1 MLTHLQI
8 RDFAIV
14 EAVELE
20 FGRGFT
26 ALTGETGAGK
36 SILIDAL
43 MLAVGGRADSGS
55 VRHGAERAEVSATFA
70 LAGNAAALAWLDE
83 QSIEHEGECQL
94 RRVVGTDGRS
104 RAYVNGLTVP
114 VQSLRAL
121 GELLVDVHGQLEF
134 QSLSRRG
141 YQREMLDGSG
151 QLAARNA
158 AVRTAHAA
166 WQALEEQR
174 ASFEQRAR
182 ERESRLDLLRHFVT
196 ELQALDPRPG
206 EAEAVIEER
215 KRISSLGRLAEGTAQ
230 VEVLLAGDDGG
241 ITSALARSQGV
252 LRQLAGLDAALEPV
266 AIQLEEATIA
276 AREAL
281 SSLRRY
287 TDALDADP
295 ARQEWIE
302 ARLAAL
308 EAVARKHRVE
318 TRELP
323 ALRDALAAELSELDA
338 GAVSES
344 ELQQRLA
351 VARDRYLAA
360 AKLLTQGRQQ
370 AATALDRKVTGFMQ
384 ALGMPGGVFATRVEA
399 QDPPVF
405 SAHGN
410 DEVEFLVSANPGQ
423 PPRPLAKVASGGEL
437 SRISLAL
444 QVAAVEAAHLPCLVF
459 DEVDAGVGGAVAE
472 MVGRQLHELAGKGQ
486 VLCVTHLPQV
496 ASQSDHQLR
505 VSKHVAD
512 GKTRTRIEVLDDADR
527 TEELARMLGGT
538 TITDRTREHARE
550 MLASARK
557 AGATPQAGSPPGV
570 RRATGVSGGKD
581 KPRARSGRAG

>member
-26 ALTGETGAGK
+26 VLTGETGAGK

-43 MLAVGGRADSGS
+43 LLAVGGRADSGS

-70 LAGNAAALAWLDE
+70 LAGNEAALAWLDE

-94 RRVVGTDGRS
+94 RRVVGADGRG
-104 RAYVNGLTVP
+104 RAYLNGLTVP
-114 VQSLRAL
+114 AQSLRAL

-141 YQREMLDGSG
+141 YQRETLDGSG
-151 QLAARNA
+151 QLAAQNA
-158 AVRTAHAA
+158 AVRSAHAA
-166 WQALEEQR
+166 WQTLDEQR
-174 ASFEQRAR
+174 ASFEQRVR
-182 ERESRLDLLRHFVT
+182 EREARLDLLRHFVT

-206 EAEAVIEER
+206 EAAAVIEER
-215 KRISSLGRLAEGTAQ
+215 KRISGLGRLAEGAAQ
-230 VEVLLAGDDGG
+230 VEALLAGDDGG
-241 ITSALARSQGV
+241 VTSALARSQGV
-252 LRQLAGLDAALEPV
+252 LRPLVGLDAALAPV
-266 AIQLEEATIA
+266 ALQLEEATIA

-281 SSLRRY
+281 ASLHRY
-287 TDALDADP
+287 SAGLEADP

-308 EAVARKHRVE
+308 EGVARKHRVE
-318 TRELP
+318 TSELP
-323 ALRDALAAELSELDA
+323 ALHATLAAELAGLEA
-338 GAVSES
+338 GAVSEA

-351 VARDRYLAA
+351 AARERYLAA
-360 AKLLTQGRQQ
+360 TKILTQGRQK
-370 AATALDRKVTGFMQ
+370 AATALDRKVTELMQ
-384 ALGMPGGVFATRVEA
+384 ALGMPGGVFATRVEP
-399 QDPPVF
+399 QDPPLF

-410 DEVEFLVSANPGQ
+410 DEIEFLVSANPGQ
-423 PPRPLAKVASGGEL
+423 PLRPLAKVASGGEL
-437 SRISLAL
+437 SRISLGL
-444 QVAAVEAAHLPCLVF
+444 QVAAVAAAHLPCLVF

-472 MVGRQLHELAGKGQ
+472 MVGRQLHALASQGQ

-505 VSKHVAD
+505 VSKHVTD
-512 GKTRTRIEVLDDADR
+512 GKTRTRIEVLDEAAR
-527 TEELARMLGGT
+527 IEELARMLGGT

-550 MLASARK
+550 MLAAARQP
-557 AGATPQAGSPPGV
+557 GAPPRAGSPLKAG
-570 RRATGVSGGKD
+570 RATGASDGKD